1 MLVKSFFRILVV
13 LFSASLCCANSQADD
28 PAGKGNQATDNK
40 PAGAWQLLGEPY
52 PDPQSVPGHED
63 GLAQTLRES
72 FELTCTTQV
81 SEPGELKFQVR
92 VAESGHVDVAALNST
107 ADTEHPAQV
116 YMNAFLWR
124 AHSEEYSVDRFSGV
138 LRINP
143 GKRLYQCQKI
153 GGRKF

>member
-1 MLVKSFFRILVV
+1 MKSFFRILAV
-13 LFSASLCCANSQADD
+13 LFSASTCCTNSRADD
-28 PAGKGNQATDNK
+28 PAVRGDQATDK
-40 PAGAWQLLGEPY
+40 GQAGDWRVLRGPY
-52 PDPQSVPGHED
+52 PNPQNVPGHED

-92 VAESGHVDVAALNST
+92 VAESGYVDVAASSST
-107 ADTEHPAQV
+107 ADTEHRAQV
-116 YMNAFLWR
+116 CMNAFLWR
-124 AHSEEYSVDRFSGV
+124 AHGEEYSVDRFSGV